1 MINLVVK
8 TEEEKQAIDRINEL
22 EEITKAMFKEKQ
34 IINSP
39 DGFYIN
45 NPITEITEI
54 FVRPQSKNI
63 EVRNPKYVDDAL
75 KLAEAYV
82 KHLKEDWTWKED
94 YK

>member
-1 MINLVVK
+1 MMNFVVK
-8 TEEEKQAIDRINEL
+8 TEKEKQAIDRINEL

-45 NPITEITEI
+45 NPKTKITEI
-54 FVRPQSKNI
+54 FVRPQSKGI
-63 EVRNPKYVDDAL
+63 EVKNPKHLNDAL

-82 KHLKEDWTWKED
+82 KHLKEDWTWQED
-94 YK
+94 YD